1 MKISPHLYGI
11 AYHHRDCGNTTIII
25 RSESL
30 ILTNLRR
37 IFQILRQ
44 STCHFPLHT
53 GDYAPV
59 ASVITE
65 QAERRRTS
73 PYAEAKSVIA
83 DANIQHFLK
92 MNAKIVEKFAFYH
105 FASLWRGQAPWRASP
120 RDFPFRKC
128 CRGVS

>member
-1 MKISPHLYGI
+1 MK
-11 AYHHRDCGNTTIII
+11 AF
-25 RSESL
+25 
-30 ILTNLRR
+30 ILTKLLQM
-37 IFQILRQ
+37 FQICRR
-44 STCHFPLHT
+44 STCCFPLHA

>member
-1 MKISPHLYGI
+1 MK
-11 AYHHRDCGNTTIII
+11 AF
-25 RSESL
+25 

-44 STCHFPLHT
+44 STCRFPQHT
-53 GDYAPV
+53 GDCSPITNA
-59 ASVITE
+59 ITE

-73 PYAEAKSVIA
+73 PYAEAKPVIA
-83 DANIQHFLK
+83 HANIQHFLK
-92 MNAKIVEKFAFYH
+92 MDAKIVEKFAFYH